1 VSDNEIN
8 TNEQVVQPPPKA
20 LLRLVYIMG
29 IVLVLLFLGF
39 IAAVIWKG
47 KAPKKPV
54 SVGTPEMELPLNGSK
69 VISSA
74 LQDGQLLITTENELI
89 VVDVARKTIL
99 LKVKT
104 K

>member
-39 IAAVIWKG
+39 IAAVIWKA
-47 KAPKKPV
+47 KSPKKPV
-54 SVGTPEMELPLNGSK
+54 LTVTPEMELPLNGAK
-69 VISSA
+69 VVSST
-74 LQDGQLLITTENELI
+74 LQGGQLLITTESEMI
-89 VVDVARKTIL
+89 VVDVARKTVL
-99 LKVKT
+99 LRVKT

>member
-8 TNEQVVQPPPKA
+8 TNEQVVQPPKA

-39 IAAVIWKG
+39 IGAVIWKV
-47 KAPKKPV
+47 KSPKKSAV
-54 SVGTPEMELPLNGSK
+54 AVTPEMELPLNGSK
-69 VISSA
+69 VVSSA
-74 LQDGQLLITTENELI
+74 LQDGQLLVTTETEMI
-89 VVDVARKTIL
+89 VIDVARKTVV

>member
-39 IAAVIWKG
+39 IGAVIWKA
-47 KAPKKPV
+47 KARKPV
-54 SVGTPEMELPLNGSK
+54 VPVSPEMELPLNGAK
-69 VISSA
+69 VVSSA
-74 LQDGQLLITTENELI
+74 LQDGQLLVTTESELI
-89 VVDVARKTIL
+89 VVDVNRKTVVL
-99 LKVKT
+99 RVKT

>member
-8 TNEQVVQPPPKA
+8 TNEQVVQPPKA
-20 LLRLVYIMG
+20 LLQLVYIMG

-39 IAAVIWKG
+39 IGAVIWKA
-47 KAPKKPV
+47 KAQKKPV
-54 SVGTPEMELPLNGSK
+54 SSVTPEMELPLNGAK

-89 VVDVARKTIL
+89 VVDVAKKTVL